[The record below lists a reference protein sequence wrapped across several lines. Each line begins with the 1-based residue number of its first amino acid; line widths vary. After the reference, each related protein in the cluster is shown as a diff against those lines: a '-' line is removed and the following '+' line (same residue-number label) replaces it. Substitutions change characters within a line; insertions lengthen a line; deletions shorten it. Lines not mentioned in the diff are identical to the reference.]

1 MFTFFFFFVVL
12 QHTRS
17 LSSFA
22 ILFTLEQLFGL
33 LWRKNAPEMD
43 AISVTSANSLL
54 KPRNNQ
60 GSVIQL
66 QFGWTHQECYII
78 NLFPP
83 LPLFPAIT
91 TTTSELHVKW
101 QGLINKASWIDF
113 LFHLF
118 FSTISFK
125 FSQERVK
132 PEATIFQG
140 SSYVMVVGPVHPGT
154 NMCHVE
160 AIVISHFLRDKLL
173 FPFIDFAR
181 KANENRICG
190 SGSEMGTIEAKK
202 KKIDRRRRR
211 LVWSRCLLSRLVWE
225 ECVL

>member
-1 MFTFFFFFVVL
+1 MKFNFHLLYCIHSLKCLHSFFFFVVR

-54 KPRNNQ
+54 EPRNNQ

-118 FSTISFK
+118 FYY
-125 FSQERVK
+125 
-132 PEATIFQG
+132 IFQILARACQ
-140 SSYVMVVGPVHPGT
+140 T
-154 NMCHVE
+154 R
-160 AIVISHFLRDKLL
+160 SHNF
-173 FPFIDFAR
+173 
-181 KANENRICG
+181 
-190 SGSEMGTIEAKK
+190 
-202 KKIDRRRRR
+202 
-211 LVWSRCLLSRLVWE
+211 SRLFLCDGSWSSSPRN
-225 ECVL
+225 